1 MLLNILFVEI
11 IVERKVKNLFL
22 VYLYYLIV
30 FMYFFEFVLVNISEG
45 NKVYLILNF
54 YNNVVV
60 FRI

>member
-11 IVERKVKNLFL
+11 IGERKVKNLFL